1 MYWPHSCVSNN
12 NCWFPWLNLS
22 SSFLSSVHNY
32 LSPQCLCNM
41 NIWLSG
47 WRLLYGW
54 SGMVLS
60 CNSRS
65 LLWWWI
71 RFRPKRTFHDDGGD
85 AFVGGAFIGRAFDR
99 HMFYMMFVSVAME
112 WICGWKKEF
121 DYYYFTFSKSFIPFT
136 NSIVFISKIL
146 FPPFNK
152 SNWHQQKGQRCHR
165 VNYVA
170 SFDFCG
176 IIKQPSSTRS

>member
-1 MYWPHSCVSNN
+1 MYKNWPHSCVGNN

-22 SSFLSSVHNY
+22 SSFTLLCHQV
-32 LSPQCLCNM
+32 SPQCLCNM

-60 CNSRS
+60 CHPRA
-65 LLWWWI
+65 LLSWL
-71 RFRPKRTFHDDGGD
+71 RFRPKRTFHDDGGDD

-121 DYYYFTFSKSFIPFT
+121 DYYYILHSANLSFRS
-136 NSIVFISKIL
+136 SIRMSSSAKFL
-146 FPPFNK
+146 TPFNE
-152 SNWHQQKGQRCHR
+152 SNWHQRKGQRCHR
-165 VNYVA
+165 
-170 SFDFCG
+170 SQLC
-176 IIKQPSSTRS
+176 T